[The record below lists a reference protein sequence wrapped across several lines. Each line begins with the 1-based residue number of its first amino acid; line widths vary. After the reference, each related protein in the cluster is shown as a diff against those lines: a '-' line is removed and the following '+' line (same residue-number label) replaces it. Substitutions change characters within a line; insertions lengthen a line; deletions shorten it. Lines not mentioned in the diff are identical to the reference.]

1 MTQHFL
7 LSLTWIPALLL
18 LQTTRLAGTLL
29 SAGRSS
35 CSHMRNICFP
45 PYSPVY
51 STLHSEGKN
60 SVSGVQLNAAQGRD
74 LKMSYGSYSK
84 PIFSPCLQEKRAQ
97 HNEVLH
103 VQVRGMQESGAEC
116 QRFSSHE
123 TF

>member
-7 LSLTWIPALLL
+7 LSLTWIPAPLL
-18 LQTTRLAGTLL
+18 LQTTTLAGTLL

-35 CSHMRNICFP
+35 CSHLRNICFP
-45 PYSPVY
+45 VC
-51 STLHSEGKN
+51 STLHGAGKN

-84 PIFSPCLQEKRAQ
+84 PLFSPCLEEKRAQ

-103 VQVRGMQESGAEC
+103 IQVRGTQGRGAEC
-116 QRFSSHE
+116 QRFPSHK
-123 TF
+123 TS